1 LQQARRVGG
10 ILILSVAAILVLM
23 KGRGA
28 FYDLLQWRL
37 SADWVGISTIGP
49 AIDRYGFMVALVFG
63 VLGWVYIGSRR
74 VSATLHRRYQFQ
86 LKLCLLLSVAAAS
99 LLIGSI
105 ITDTVLSG
113 LRLFEA
119 RMSLVGL
126 IPLTSAAIELAVAG
140 TIIVELRRVMQ
151 RKALVASLFAENN
164 ANH

>member
-1 LQQARRVGG
+1 
-10 ILILSVAAILVLM
+10 
-23 KGRGA
+23 
-28 FYDLLQWRL
+28 
-37 SADWVGISTIGP
+37 
-49 AIDRYGFMVALVFG
+49 
-63 VLGWVYIGSRR
+63 
-74 VSATLHRRYQFQ
+74 
-86 LKLCLLLSVAAAS
+86 VAAAS

-113 LRLFEA
+113 LRFFEA

-126 IPLTSAAIELAVAG
+126 IPLTSVAIELAVAG